1 MARKKKEELD
11 KELSL
16 EEAQNIIKRLAHPKH
31 INQEDKLLREA
42 AAVVLKETQPE
53 FEFGE
58 DEDENVDI
66 GTASADQT
74 ASELTKPPGFL
85 DQMGAQAAT

>member
-31 INQEDKLLREA
+31 VNQEDKLLREA

-58 DEDENVDI
+58 DEDENFDI
-66 GTASADQT
+66 
-74 ASELTKPPGFL
+74 
-85 DQMGAQAAT
+85 